1 MPIVKR
7 FFLCLVVLFFAALP
21 KLASS
26 QASAV
31 SDSMVVVG
39 KITLYGN
46 EKTKSHIVLR
56 ELAFKSGDTLSVNTL
71 QLLRL
76 RAMRQ
81 IFGLELFTSVD
92 IEIEK
97 KDSFGV
103 SAIDIYLKER
113 WYLFVI
119 PIVEIA
125 DRNFNQWWVDGRK
138 LSRLNYG
145 VRFKLANVR
154 GRNETMRINFQAG
167 FTRKFSVDYLFPYI
181 NKKLTIGSALNFT
194 YSDNREV
201 WYATQNNKLL
211 FFRDSAKNNKVLY
224 SRIKAGASFI
234 YRKKIY
240 TTQALEFEFNDLKI
254 ADTVTKPEVSPNY
267 FLNAA
272 THQQSLYIDYKY
284 TYDMRDFRF
293 YTLNGRFLSVE
304 AGNYFFLNSKANIFN
319 AYLTAAYNKN
329 IIGRHYF
336 GLTVNGKYSST
347 GRQPYNLYK
356 AFGYGYFVRGFEYY
370 VVDGQHF
377 GLGKIDYIYNLL
389 KQRYIHIPTTGF
401 KKFRNI
407 PIALFAKVY
416 YDAGYVY
423 DKYQVPGN
431 TYSNNY
437 LAGFGAG
444 FDIITYYDR
453 VIKIEYS
460 FTNKG
465 QSGLFLHFN
474 ALF

>member
-1 MPIVKR
+1 MPSAQR
-7 FFLCLVVLFFAALP
+7 FFLSLAVLLFATLP
-21 KLASS
+21 FVSYS
-26 QASAV
+26 QTNTTG
-31 SDSMVVVG
+31 DSMVVVG

-56 ELAFKSGDTLSVNTL
+56 ELAFKPGDTLSINQL
-71 QLLRL
+71 SLLRL

-81 IFGLELFTSVD
+81 IFGLELFNSVD
-92 IEIEK
+92 IEIGK
-97 KDSFGV
+97 KDSLGAA
-103 SAIDIYLKER
+103 AIDIYLKER
-113 WYLFVI
+113 WYFFVI
-119 PIVEIA
+119 PILEIA

-138 LSRLNYG
+138 FSRLNYG
-145 VRFKLANVR
+145 VRLKLANVR
-154 GRNETMRINFQAG
+154 GRNETVRINFQAG

-201 WYATQNNKLL
+201 WYTTQNNKLL
-211 FFRDSAKNNKVLY
+211 FFRDSAQNNKVLY
-224 SRIKAGASFI
+224 SRIKAGASFM

-254 ADTVTKPEVSPNY
+254 ADTVAKPEVSPNY
-267 FLNAA
+267 FLNAS
-272 THQQSLYIDYKY
+272 TRQQTLYIDYKY
-284 TYDMRDFRF
+284 TFDMRDFRF
-293 YTLNGRFLSVE
+293 YTLNGRYVSIE

-319 AYLTAAYNKN
+319 AYLTAAYNKK
-329 IIGRHYF
+329 IIGRHYL
-336 GLTVNGKYSST
+336 GLTFNGKYSSP

-356 AFGYGYFVRGFEYY
+356 SFGYGYYVRGFEYY

-377 GLGKIDYIYNLL
+377 GLGKVDYIFNLL
-389 KQRYIHIPTTGF
+389 KQRYIHIPTTNL

-407 PIALFAKVY
+407 PLALFAKAY

-444 FDIITYYDR
+444 FDIVTYYDR